1 MSDWAAVILAA
12 GKGARMKSK
21 LPKALHPLC
30 GRPMVR
36 HVERAVR
43 EAGIER
49 VVVVV
54 GVGAGRLRAAL
65 GPGVETVEQP
75 EPLGTGHA
83 AAQAAGV
90 LAGGSDDILVING
103 DTPLVTPQTLTA
115 LMAAHADGSAPLTF
129 LTACVV
135 DPASLGRV
143 ARNGDGAV
151 RAIVEEADLPASA
164 SVDGEVNAGVYCFD
178 AAWLWARVGDI
189 APGAGGERYITSLAA
204 VASDEASPPATVE
217 CGDPTEAIGVDTRL
231 RLAEAEAVMRA
242 RIREHWM
249 AEGVTLADPATI
261 YIDADAVIGRDTVI
275 HANTSVRGASR
286 IGEDCEIGPGSI
298 VSGSHIGDGCAV
310 VASVIEQRS
319 RLEAGV
325 RVGPYSHVRGGSEI
339 GRGVHLGNFVEVNRS
354 VLGPGTRSHHFSY
367 IGDGLFGAD
376 VNVGAG
382 TITCNFD
389 GVDKH
394 PTVVE
399 DGAQLGSDSM
409 LVAPVHVG
417 AKAKTGA
424 GTVVTTDLPP
434 ESLTV
439 GVPGRVVRA
448 DARSESKVKES
459 KATGIARRRKARH
472 AGDEKGVMSSG
483 QC

>member
-43 EAGIER
+43 GAGIER
-49 VVVVV
+49 VVVIV
-54 GVGAGRLRAAL
+54 GVGGGRVRAAL
-65 GPGVETVEQP
+65 GPGVETVEQG

-83 AAQAAGV
+83 AAQAADV
-90 LAGGSDDILVING
+90 LAGGPSHVLVING
-103 DTPLVTPQTLTA
+103 DTPLVTSGTLTA
-115 LMAAHADGSAPLTF
+115 LMEAHLKGGAPLTF
-129 LTACVV
+129 LTARAP
-135 DPASLGRV
+135 DATGFGRV
-143 ARNGDGAV
+143 ARDEDGAV
-151 RAIVEEADLPASA
+151 RAIVEAAECSGTATD
-164 SVDGEVNAGVYCFD
+164 EVNAGVYCFY
-178 AAWLWARVGDI
+178 AAWLWAHVDNV
-189 APGAGGERYITSLAA
+189 APSAGGERYITSLAA
-204 VASDEASPPATVE
+204 MAADEGSPPASFE
-217 CGDPTEAIGVDTRL
+217 CAEPMEAIGVDTRS
-231 RLAEAEAVMRA
+231 RLAEAEAVLRA

-275 HANTSVRGASR
+275 HANTSVVGRSE
-286 IGEDCEIGPGSI
+286 IGEDCAIGPGSI
-298 VSGSHIGDGCAV
+298 VSGSRIGDGCAV
-310 VASVIEQRS
+310 VASVIEEAS
-319 RLEAGV
+319 RLDAGA

-339 GRGVHLGNFVEVNRS
+339 GPGVHLGNFVEVNRS

-382 TITCNFD
+382 TVTCNFD
-389 GVDKH
+389 GEGKH

-399 DGAQLGSDSM
+399 DGAFIGSDSM

-417 AKAKTGA
+417 AGAKTGA
-424 GTVVTTDLPP
+424 GTVVTRDVPAEGLV
-434 ESLTV
+434 V
-439 GVPGRVVRA
+439 GVPGRPVDASSGPRA
-448 DARSESKVKES
+448 KES
-459 KATGIARRRKARH
+459 KAIEIARRPKARRDE
-472 AGDEKGVMSSG
+472 DEKR
-483 QC
+483 

>member
-12 GKGARMKSK
+12 GKGTRMKSK

-43 EAGIER
+43 DAGIKR

-54 GVGAGRLRAAL
+54 GVGGGRLRAAL
-65 GPGVETVEQP
+65 GPGVETVEQG

-83 AAQAAGV
+83 AAQAADA
-90 LAGGSDDILVING
+90 LADGPQHILVVNG
-103 DTPLVTPQTLTA
+103 DAPLVKSQTLAA
-115 LMAAHADGSAPLTF
+115 LMTAHTEGPAPLTF
-129 LTACVV
+129 LTARVP
-135 DPASLGRV
+135 DAARFGRV

-151 RAIVEEADLPASA
+151 LAIVEDADATA
-164 SVDGEVNAGVYCFD
+164 EIGADDEINAGVYCFD
-178 AAWLWARVGDI
+178 AAWLSAHVGEI
-189 APGAGGERYITSLAA
+189 EPSAAGERYITSLAA
-204 VASDEASPPATVE
+204 TAAGEGAPPVTVE
-217 CGDPTEAIGVDTRL
+217 CADPSEAIGVDTRS
-231 RLAEAEAVMRA
+231 RLAEAEAALRA

-249 AEGVTLADPATI
+249 AEGVTLSNPATI
-261 YIDADAVIGRDTVI
+261 HIDADAVIGRDTVI
-275 HANTSVRGASR
+275 HPNTYVLGKSE
-286 IGEDCEIGPGSI
+286 IGEDCEIGPGTI

-310 VASVIEQRS
+310 VASVIEQGS
-319 RLEAGV
+319 RLEDGA

-417 AKAKTGA
+417 ARAKTGA
-424 GTVVTTDLPP
+424 GTVVTTDLPAD
-434 ESLTV
+434 SLTV
-439 GVPGRVVRA
+439 GVPGRVLRRDNSTGPKA
-448 DARSESKVKES
+448 KKS
-459 KATGIARRRKARH
+459 KAKELAERRKVSRD
-472 AGDEKGVMSSG
+472 GVEKG
-483 QC
+483 

>member
-1 MSDWAAVILAA
+1 MSDWVAVILAA

-43 EAGIER
+43 GAGIER

-54 GVGAGRLRAAL
+54 GVGGGRLRAAL
-65 GPGVETVEQP
+65 GPGVETVEQG

-83 AAQAAGV
+83 AAQASGV
-90 LAGGSDDILVING
+90 LADGPQHILVING
-103 DTPLVTPQTLTA
+103 DTPLVKSQTLAA
-115 LMAAHADGSAPLTF
+115 LMAAHAGGPAPLTL
-129 LTACVV
+129 LTARVPDAV
-135 DPASLGRV
+135 GFGRV
-143 ARNGDGAV
+143 GRNGDGAV
-151 RAIVEEADLPASA
+151 RAIVEYADGPAEAGADDEIN
-164 SVDGEVNAGVYCFD
+164 VGVYGFD
-178 AAWLWARVGDI
+178 ASWLWSHAGKI
-189 APGAGGERYITSLAA
+189 APSAGGERYITSLAA
-204 VASDEASPPATVE
+204 TAAGEGLPPATVE
-217 CGDPTEAIGVDTRL
+217 CADPGEAIGVDTRS
-231 RLAEAEAVMRA
+231 RLAAAEAVLRD

-275 HANTSVRGASR
+275 QANTYVLGKSE
-286 IGEDCEIGPGSI
+286 IGEDCEIGPGSV

-310 VASVIEQRS
+310 VASVIEQGS
-319 RLEAGV
+319 RLEDGA

-367 IGDGLFGAD
+367 IGDGFFGAD

-389 GVDKH
+389 GSDKH

-417 AKAKTGA
+417 ARAKTGA
-424 GTVVTTDLPP
+424 GTVVTTDLPSD
-434 ESLTV
+434 SLTV
-439 GVPGRVVRA
+439 GVPGRVLRRDNSTGPKA
-448 DARSESKVKES
+448 KKS
-459 KATGIARRRKARH
+459 KAKELAERRKASRDG
-472 AGDEKGVMSSG
+472 AEKG
-483 QC
+483 

>member
-12 GKGARMKSK
+12 GKGTRMKSK

-54 GVGAGRLRAAL
+54 GVGGGRLRAAL
-65 GPGVETVEQP
+65 GPGVETVEQDK
-75 EPLGTGHA
+75 PLGTGHA
-83 AAQAAGV
+83 VAQAADLLAAGPSNV
-90 LAGGSDDILVING
+90 LVANG
-103 DTPLVTPQTLTA
+103 DAPLVTPRTLAA
-115 LMAAHADGSAPLTF
+115 LMAAHARDTAPLTF
-129 LTACVV
+129 LTARL
-135 DPASLGRV
+135 PNAAGFGRV
-143 ARNGDGAV
+143 ARNDAGAV
-151 RAIVEEADLPASA
+151 RTIVEEPERPGEAGAAD
-164 SVDGEVNAGVYCFD
+164 EVNAGVYCFD
-178 AAWLWARVGDI
+178 AAWLSTHVGEI
-189 APGAGGERYITSLAA
+189 EPSATGERYITSLAA
-204 VASDEASPPATVE
+204 TAAGQGTPPVTVE
-217 CGDPTEAIGVDTRL
+217 CADPSEAIGVDTRS
-231 RLAEAEAVMRA
+231 RLAEAEAALRE
-242 RIREHWM
+242 RIREYWM
-249 AEGVTLADPATI
+249 AEGVTLSNPATI
-261 YIDADAVIGRDTVI
+261 HIDADAVIGRDTVI
-275 HANTSVRGASR
+275 HANSYVLGKSE

-310 VASVIEQRS
+310 VASVIEQGS

-409 LVAPVHVG
+409 LVAPVYVG
-417 AKAKTGA
+417 ARAKTGA
-424 GTVVTTDLPP
+424 GTVVTTDLPAD
-434 ESLTV
+434 SLTV
-439 GVPGRVVRA
+439 GVPGRVLRR
-448 DARSESKVKES
+448 DNSTGPKGKES
-459 KATGIARRRKARH
+459 KATDIARRRKAR
-472 AGDEKGVMSSG
+472 GDGAEKG
-483 QC
+483 